1 MTYISLAAHN
11 SELVIIDNMNT
22 FARYFCYARKQKH
35 GQVVI
40 DMPERVIEEPD
51 EVQPVLELDVVEE
64 RQTPDE
70 DDI

>member
-22 FARYFCYARKQKH
+22 FARYFCYARRQKQ

-40 DMPERVIEEPD
+40 DTPAHMTEESD
-51 EVQPVLELDVVEE
+51 EIRPVLEIEAIEE
-64 RQTPDE
+64 HQASDE